1 MKRSTSLGLGTA
13 LFLLVTAFAS
23 AQPGPLAPNATSA
36 TGTPVV
42 GAQDPT
48 AGDQRQLQES
58 AGQARQDVEKLLRQ
72 LQATASVA
80 QIETVLENQ
89 RRLETLAV
97 TALGLLALTALLAS
111 TGLLLALQQ
120 RKALLAL
127 AKEKGA
133 EKELAGAGGEFPET
147 PAADTG
153 LGESAASDPLTSS
166 ETGAAATGGDP
177 VLAAQDTGQ
186 LTTAPEAELAA
197 SHAADDEEALP
208 SLPPGMRHRDIALLL
223 ARLRREAPRLAERF
237 ADGELRK
244 RFRGEL
250 DAPVHA
256 RLNRLIALSEKGD
269 ELLRERWLGP
279 DLVTTLDALACFY
292 SEAVAE
298 EKNGHDTGLARD
310 LRGWLYDSFGPVC
323 RNEGWFA
330 IDPVDPYK
338 TRFDPQVHHAV
349 AGRDVDGA
357 EGQVIAVKAIG
368 RRDATTGAVKHRAE
382 VIVGR

>member
-1 MKRSTSLGLGTA
+1 MKRSASLGLGTA
-13 LFLLVTAFAS
+13 LFLLLTASAS
-23 AQPGPLAPNATSA
+23 AQP
-36 TGTPVV
+36 TPPT
-42 GAQDPT
+42 PT
-48 AGDQRQLQES
+48 AGEQEPAAVDQRQLQES
-58 AGQARQDVEKLLRQ
+58 AGQVRQDVEKLLRQ

-111 TGLLLALQQ
+111 TGLVLALQQ
-120 RKALLAL
+120 RKAVLAL
-127 AKEKGA
+127 AKEKEA
-133 EKELAGAGGEFPET
+133 EKELAGAGGESPGT

-153 LGESAASDPLTSS
+153 SGESAASDLRTSS
-166 ETGAAATGGDP
+166 ETGAATTGGDP
-177 VLAAQDTGQ
+177 VLAAQDTGH
-186 LTTAPEAELAA
+186 LATAPEAELV
-197 SHAADDEEALP
+197 SHAADDEELP
-208 SLPPGMRHRDIALLL
+208 WLPPGMRHRDIALLL

-298 EKNGHDTGLARD
+298 ERNGHDTGLARD

-323 RNEGWFA
+323 RSEGWFA
-330 IDPVDPYK
+330 IDTVDPYK